1 MNEDP
6 LIPKRDKE
14 RNVIESVS
22 GICNIYSK
30 ASKSDMF
37 TGAHEVQVALDHSAI
52 SPQVLTE
59 PGEINSKDR
68 MKAKF
73 TAWGIDMKWVC
84 LFPHVDDFN
93 GREPG
98 HNFLGC
104 VSRTVNDDMYQHNGD
119 KYRYRKRL
127 TMTFCQRKVN
137 EDTEIRED
145 CVFNIRDGIR
155 QWTTNLPL
163 HRMEA
168 GIKKFARSVH
178 GSESNELL
186 YLATHE
192 NKCLYYSI
200 FCSGHRHVTDTFQ
213 LGIYRQIEA
222 LACLLH
228 CNGPDKYHIYFQHHL
243 NLAKLPTDVL
253 CADFIHYCNDSVGGS
268 VMSKGKG
275 VRHRPHWMKPYLKA
289 EMVYGL
295 CVLLSIVDEANA
307 GVLSKDGAVKRLKQ
321 VKLAGELT
329 GNHLFA
335 VAVLRGLVTPR
346 DFLPLEVRHIHRQL
360 KKTVVSMED
369 PSMKMTGRKRKADV
383 ATSKVSSA
391 KVSRNSASYQNASG
405 ATSPLPV
412 SKTSGTTSSR
422 TPTTVSKT
430 NASYENARRSGA
442 TSSQTPLPV
451 SKTSGTT
458 SSRTPTTVSKTNA
471 KYEKARGSGATS
483 SQTPL
488 PVSNTSGTTSS
499 RRPTTVSKTNTRQND
514 MEDLVL
520 PINLLE
526 MAKNAW
532 KERYGTDLPQTI
544 PIGDSYKKIGT
555 VWTQSINEPDKPS
568 VYTTTEYPPSVLD
581 ESFITLPNDDGVAF
595 KSQKCAK
602 DALHWWIIC
611 TFPSANS
618 ILSWANELLGN
629 RDYVVLI
636 VSNYSQAW
644 CKLLRDSKGSIWVE
658 SKGRKCAVS

>member
-1 MNEDP
+1 M
-6 LIPKRDKE
+6 
-14 RNVIESVS
+14 
-22 GICNIYSK
+22 
-30 ASKSDMF
+30 
-37 TGAHEVQVALDHSAI
+37 QVALDHSAI
-52 SPQVLTE
+52 SPQLLTE

-163 HRMEA
+163 HRTEA

-228 CNGPDKYHIYFQHHL
+228 CNGPDKYHIYFQHLL
-243 NLAKLPTDVL
+243 NVAKLPTDVL
-253 CADFIHYCNDSVGGS
+253 CADFIRYCNDSVGGS
-268 VMSKGKG
+268 VMSKGEG
-275 VRHRPHWMKPYLKA
+275 VRHRAHWMKPYLKA
-289 EMVYGL
+289 EMLYGL
-295 CVLLSIVDEANA
+295 RVLLSIVDEANA

-346 DFLPLEVRHIHRQL
+346 DFLTMPVVAKTLCNAVR
-360 KKTVVSMED
+360 KTLFDEN
-369 PSMKMTGRKRKADV
+369 KNMTD
-383 ATSKVSSA
+383 
-391 KVSRNSASYQNASG
+391 
-405 ATSPLPV
+405 
-412 SKTSGTTSSR
+412 
-422 TPTTVSKT
+422 
-430 NASYENARRSGA
+430 
-442 TSSQTPLPV
+442 
-451 SKTSGTT
+451 
-458 SSRTPTTVSKTNA
+458 
-471 KYEKARGSGATS
+471 
-483 SQTPL
+483 
-488 PVSNTSGTTSS
+488 
-499 RRPTTVSKTNTRQND
+499 
-514 MEDLVL
+514 
-520 PINLLE
+520 
-526 MAKNAW
+526 
-532 KERYGTDLPQTI
+532 ERI
-544 PIGDSYKKIGT
+544 
-555 VWTQSINEPDKPS
+555 
-568 VYTTTEYPPSVLD
+568 
-581 ESFITLPNDDGVAF
+581 
-595 KSQKCAK
+595 
-602 DALHWWIIC
+602 
-611 TFPSANS
+611 
-618 ILSWANELLGN
+618 
-629 RDYVVLI
+629 
-636 VSNYSQAW
+636 
-644 CKLLRDSKGSIWVE
+644 
-658 SKGRKCAVS
+658 